1 MRASIKHVSTAFVFA
16 CLLWAGLWTAPAAG
30 AGTYKPFVAA
40 APAGKTVDEAVKNV
54 KAKLTQAKFEIV
66 GDDSPYGDGSLR
78 LIGVTSAEL
87 KMAASQHGTGG
98 FGAVL
103 RVAVTKNGGAIEVSY
118 TNPSY
123 LGIAYNIGDLSG
135 VAQAMSGALGGG
147 EPFGSRGL
155 AQPKLAKYHY
165 MATMPGFKDAKR
177 VASFSSYAAAVAA
190 IEKAMRQPDSDMRA
204 IWQVKVGGDQT
215 LFGVRLDGGPWRGQ
229 IKGIMDKIDI
239 STPKSTAALPWE
251 ILVSGKDVYY
261 LPGKYRIALMFPDLT
276 MQQFLKI
283 SSVPDMMDRSAEELV
298 TLAGAKIEK
307 KREGFS
313 VD

>member
-1 MRASIKHVSTAFVFA
+1 MRVSIKQLSAAALAACFV
-16 CLLWAGLWTAPAAG
+16 WAGFWAGPAVG
-30 AGTYKPFVAA
+30 AGTFKPFVAA
-40 APAGKTVDEAVKNV
+40 APAGNTMEEAVKNV
-54 KAKLTQAKFEIV
+54 TTKLKQGKFEIV
-66 GDDSPYGDGSLR
+66 GEDSPYTDGSLR
-78 LIGVTSAEL
+78 LIGVTNADL
-87 KMAASQHGTGG
+87 KRAASQHSTGG
-98 FGAVL
+98 FGAVM
-103 RVAVTKNGGAIEVSY
+103 RVGVTNNKGVIEVSY

-123 LGIAYNIGDLSG
+123 IGVAYNIGDLSR
-135 VAQAMSGALGGG
+135 VEQALAAALGGG
-147 EPFGSRGL
+147 EQFGSKGL
-155 AQPKLAKYHY
+155 SQQKLARYHY
-165 MATMPGFKDAKR
+165 MATMPGFKDAKK
-177 VASFSSYAAAVAA
+177 VTSFNSHAAAVSA
-190 IEKAMRQPDSDMRA
+190 IDKAMKQPGSDMRA
-204 IWQVKVGGDQT
+204 IWQVKVNADQT

-239 STPKSTAALPWE
+239 ATPKSSAALPWE

-283 SSVPDMMDRSAEELV
+283 SNVPDMMERSAEELV